1 MIGLAVDP
9 GLSACG
15 VALIE
20 YDAKGTRPLVVCTVR
35 PFAENDAV
43 GKLDEIARRVRG
55 WVMSYRPA
63 WVAYEDQAG
72 VSVAMA
78 ALGRMNQAAR
88 RVHEVAGLLRMAAVA
103 YDARCLVIPP
113 MTAKLV
119 AAGSGKAS
127 KADVKRAVITQ
138 LHVTPR
144 LSEHAAD
151 ACAVW
156 LAARRVYE
164 CQDKAQRSKAR
175 LRLVKL
181 DDG

>member
-20 YDAKGTRPLVVCTVR
+20 YDAEGTRPIVVCTVR
-35 PFAENDAV
+35 PFAESDAV

-55 WVMSYRPA
+55 WVMTYKPE
-63 WVAYEDQAG
+63 WIAYEDQAG

-103 YDARCLVIPP
+103 YDAQCIIIPP

-119 AAGSGKAS
+119 ATGSGKAS
-127 KADVKRAVITQ
+127 KSMVKAAVISQ
-138 LHVTPR
+138 LKVTPR

-156 LAARRVYE
+156 LAARKYASAKRV
-164 CQDKAQRSKAR
+164 KPN

>member
-20 YDAKGTRPLVVCTVR
+20 YDAQGTRPIVVCTVR
-35 PFAENDAV
+35 PFEADAV
-43 GKLDEIARRVRG
+43 AKLDEIARRVRG
-55 WVMSYRPA
+55 WCMTYRPE

-72 VSVAMA
+72 VSVRMA
-78 ALGRMNQAAR
+78 ALGRMNQGAR
-88 RVHEVAGLLRMAAVA
+88 RVHEVTGLLRMAATA
-103 YDARCLVIPP
+103 YEAQCIVIPP

-119 AAGSGKAS
+119 ATGSGKA
-127 KADVKRAVITQ
+127 KTDDVKRAVVSQ
-138 LHVTPR
+138 LKVTPR

-156 LAARRVYE
+156 LAARRVVSGTSV
-164 CQDKAQRSKAR
+164 KPN

>member
-20 YDAKGTRPLVVCTVR
+20 YDGKGATTPRVVSTVR
-35 PFAENDAV
+35 PFEADPVA
-43 GKLDEIARRVRG
+43 KLDEIARRVRG
-55 WVMSYRPA
+55 WVMTYRPG

-72 VSVAMA
+72 VSIRMA
-78 ALGRMNQAAR
+78 ALGRMNAGAR
-88 RVHEVAGLLRMAAVA
+88 RVHEVTGLLRMAAVA

-127 KADVKRAVITQ
+127 KADVKRAVIAQ

-164 CQDKAQRSKAR
+164 CEDKAARSKAR